1 MLVPLIGRCTGRSIH
16 SCCSCSFCWLAGVP
30 LLHAWGRPSGRAWP
44 FCWVQVA
51 SWGNL
56 VRTIPITM
64 VLQWFGSSLPGCCYK
79 QHKERQARSVLWKI
93 SSLLLQSHSH
103 CNPQYS
109 STLLHRLTLKVPQWS
124 PLIPLSIL
132 IFWKFLIIL
141 GRPDC
146 ASKCWQGWIRRLGCR
161 LCRVSKWFLVYMK
174 GEVDCKEVFLFGRQ
188 TFNESLFLF
197 GNEVGFFFH

>member
-1 MLVPLIGRCTGRSIH
+1 MWIQGAPYPCCFAAAEPLSTSTDWRIYSRCLQIYHCWGDRLMLVPLSGKCTGRSIH
-16 SCCSCSFCWLAGVP
+16 SCCSCSFCWFAGVP

-56 VRTIPITM
+56 ARRIPITM
-64 VLQWFGSSLPGCCYK
+64 VLQWFGSSLPGCCYR
-79 QHKERQARSVLWKI
+79 QHKGRQVRSVLWKI

-146 ASKCWQGWIRRLGCR
+146 ASKCW
-161 LCRVSKWFLVYMK
+161 
-174 GEVDCKEVFLFGRQ
+174 
-188 TFNESLFLF
+188 
-197 GNEVGFFFH
+197 